1 MPKLY
6 FYTVS
11 PVSISTGERFSPYSD
26 FVVDEDW
33 MYFLC
38 QERIKEAF
46 LQSPDMDNLIEEY
59 VSGVA
64 MGTDSNSKPFELK
77 DFLKNRLKIDFKQ
90 YSLRRVP
97 KGASV
102 NVKRKIHVAEIIK
115 NPHFQPYIPGSS
127 LKGAFKGALLY
138 CWLMN
143 DPKGEKWIDEICG
156 KLYAKKEE
164 KYKINENL
172 SKQYESYEM
181 ALSDSPPLLSE
192 AVKVY
197 KTIRFHLKDS
207 KKQSGTPQFVEAIQP
222 HIKFEAEYRSEKIS
236 LETLL
241 QALSKYSQDANQRD
255 VELLKE
261 YKNTNEKLLN
271 FYTEIADKPKGSEH
285 LFKIGSGKGYFFQSV
300 GLAIFKKKGPDVFRK
315 FVNVKEYLPSAKK
328 VDASTF
334 PITKVVDADTMTP
347 WGWVQISERTIDKEE
362 VVLEKWQKP
371 AAPTPK
377 EVVAEYLK
385 EGTKLKQGLEIDA
398 VVVKSGKPNEVKLM
412 LSKDTEPVFAL
423 RGYNSEIPVGTILIC
438 RIAQINNK
446 GKILDV
452 SFSKFKN

>member
-143 DPKGEKWIDEICG
+143 DPKGEKWIDEICE
-156 KLYAKKEE
+156 KLHAKEE
-164 KYKINENL
+164 ERKIVERRINE
-172 SKQYESYEM
+172 QYESYEM

-197 KTIRFHLKDS
+197 KTIRFHLKDN
-207 KKQSGTPQFVEAIQP
+207 KKQSGTPQLVEAIQP

-255 VELLKE
+255 IELLKKF
-261 YKNTNEKLLN
+261 KNTNEKLLN
-271 FYTEIADKPKGSEH
+271 FYAEIAEKLKDGEY

-300 GLAIFKKKGPDVFRK
+300 GLAIFKKKGLDVFRK
-315 FVNVKEYLPSAKK
+315 FVKEYPPSDKKVNASAKK

-347 WGWVQISERTIDKEE
+347 WGCGRLIKR
-362 VVLEKWQKP
+362 
-371 AAPTPK
+371 
-377 EVVAEYLK
+377 
-385 EGTKLKQGLEIDA
+385 
-398 VVVKSGKPNEVKLM
+398 KS
-412 LSKDTEPVFAL
+412 F
-423 RGYNSEIPVGTILIC
+423 
-438 RIAQINNK
+438 
-446 GKILDV
+446 
-452 SFSKFKN
+452 

>member
-64 MGTDSNSKPFELK
+64 MGTDSNRKPFELK

-102 NVKRKIHVAEIIK
+102 EGKIRVAEIIK

-143 DPKGEKWIDEICG
+143 DPKGEKWIDEICE
-156 KLYAKKEE
+156 KLHAKEE
-164 KYKINENL
+164 RKIVEQRLNE
-172 SKQYESYEM
+172 QYESYEM

-241 QALSKYSQDANQRD
+241 KALSKYSQDANQRD
-255 VELLKE
+255 IDLL
-261 YKNTNEKLLN
+261 KNTNENLLN
-271 FYTEIADKPKGSEH
+271 FYAEIADKLKDGEY

-300 GLAIFKKKGPDVFRK
+300 GLAIFKKKGSDVFRK
-315 FVNVKEYLPSAKK
+315 FVEEYRPSTKEVS
-328 VDASTF
+328 ASTF

-362 VVLEKWQKP
+362 AVLEKWQKS
-371 AAPTPK
+371 AAPAPKEK

-412 LSKDTEPVFAL
+412 LSKDTEPVFTL
-423 RGYNSEIPVGTILIC
+423 CGYNSEIPVGTILIC
-438 RIAQINNK
+438 RIAQINNR
-446 GKILDV
+446 GEILDV